1 MAGGSVPSTAR
12 LEFAKRLQEL
22 YEAADR
28 PDLTAVAK
36 RSGVTDRKGKPSN
49 KPISAWMSPS
59 GHHPGSWRTFRP
71 VLKDLIRLAAE
82 ERAFT
87 ARNAALGD
95 EDQWKR
101 WYQNAVSSGRARPA
115 PAGFDA
121 ACKTY
126 FAQLRR
132 RHAQLAVVASP
143 HSPVR
148 PDPLR
153 LTDVFVAPAVRPET
167 PAQGGGLGAPP
178 ARRADASASDR
189 WPLDDGRTRPAFQ
202 VLAQEDARR
211 IVLLGDPGHGKSTL
225 ARYLALTLADAM
237 DKDHE
242 VDADLAPLAG
252 ALPLLVELGAY
263 ADPQWRTGTLL
274 DLVDR
279 LHHTQGPGLPKDVL
293 DAYLHTGGRAV
304 LIFDGLDEVF
314 DPRLRE
320 EVTGEIAGLA
330 ERHPSARLVVTSR
343 IVDYQH
349 AVLEREGF
357 RIHVLRDF
365 DRARIDAFVT
375 RWYRLAFP
383 EQPAEAAR
391 LRERLL
397 AAIDDTPAAAEL
409 AGNPLMLTML
419 ALRGEHRDLP
429 RDRRAVL
436 EQTVSTFIAQWDPGR
451 FARDKRVAEDA
462 GRLRAGER
470 MELLRRVAHRMQT
483 GAGGTAGN
491 LLTDAELTAELDG
504 YLRDKLPPDRSP
516 ALTRAMLEEF
526 RVRNGILS
534 HFGGAMYGFLHR
546 ALLEYLDAADLH
558 HRLTVERSLTE
569 DALVH
574 QEYGEHWN
582 DPSRQESLVLTAGM
596 VEPRVAGR
604 IVDHL
609 LAADPLWFV
618 RLSGAS
624 SREIPH
630 HIVLAA
636 RCLGE
641 VRDPGALPAQCSAVV
656 SAVIALIEH
665 VVAERA
671 QAGSPVMLAVEQ
683 TLPPVFARLG
693 ARCPAV
699 HRLYYEWYLARGQ
712 FLSVMREGENFAWF
726 EVPPAAQV
734 GAALLGDHPGFYEN
748 LYSQAAFGPT
758 PATRLEALRAL
769 VQERPDDPRL
779 AELLRECAEAD
790 PDGDM
795 REGWV
800 RLFALARRTDPS
812 AARSLRHWL
821 GDDDTYL
828 RRGALGALV
837 NGWRD
842 EPETYAAICRYAADD
857 PDPEVRLTAV
867 RCLASGWPGDPDAGA
882 AVRERAARDRD
893 PNLRADLFPVLVQG
907 WPDDPRTA
915 ELLEDVAA
923 GQAEERWLRNAA
935 KQALDRMRPGPVR
948 PDAALASYP
957 APAEDPRI
965 TALGPLVV
973 DRRADARTPLLLR
986 ERAEG
991 HPDAEVRVAAVRV
1004 LATGWRDDPRTL
1016 PWLCGL
1022 AASQASE
1029 SVRQAALWALG
1040 SQWPG
1045 DREAG
1050 VVLRRI
1056 ADGKGEPRTREM
1068 AVLALTSGWRDDP
1081 DTRLLLRRLA
1091 VGLDATYVRTTAV
1104 RMLGASLRDD
1114 PATEELLR
1122 ERAEK
1127 DPDSYV
1133 RTAAVRAL
1141 VLGFR
1146 TSRTGDLLRRLA
1158 VDDPDEFLR
1167 AGVIHLLA
1175 AGWREDPA
1183 TGELLRRIV
1192 ADGTEATSR
1201 RAAVEALAGGWRH
1214 DPATEVL
1221 LRERAADDSDW
1232 RLRQAAVQ
1240 ALADR
1245 WPHDPEM
1252 HALAERLADDM

>member
-12 LEFAKRLQEL
+12 LEFARRLQEL
-22 YEAADR
+22 YEAAER

-36 RSGVTDRKGKPSN
+36 RAGISDRKGNPSN
-49 KPISAWMSPS
+49 KPISAWKSPN

-71 VLKDLIRLAAE
+71 VLKVLIRLAADH
-82 ERAFT
+82 RGFT
-87 ARNAALGD
+87 AENAALGD

-101 WYQNAVSSGRARPA
+101 WYEDAVSARRARSV

-143 HSPVR
+143 HAPVR
-148 PDPLR
+148 PEPLR
-153 LTDVFVAPAVRPET
+153 LTDVFVAPAVRPGT
-167 PAQGGGLGAPP
+167 PTRDGGPGAPP
-178 ARRADASASDR
+178 TRRADASAPAP
-189 WPLDDGRTRPAFQ
+189 WPLDDGRTRPALQ
-202 VLAQEDARR
+202 VLAQGDAQR
-211 IVLLGDPGHGKSTL
+211 IVLLGNPGHGKSTL
-225 ARYLALTLADAM
+225 ARYLALTLAQALDS
-237 DKDHE
+237 DHQ
-242 VDADLAPLAG
+242 VDADLAPLTG

-279 LHHTQGPGLPKDVL
+279 LHHTQGPGLPKDLL
-293 DAYLHTGGRAV
+293 DAYLRTGGRAV

-330 ERHPSARLVVTSR
+330 ERYPNARVVVTSR

-357 RIHVLRDF
+357 RIHVLRDL
-365 DRARIDAFVT
+365 DRARIDTFVT

-397 AAIDDTPAAAEL
+397 AAVDDTPAAAEL

-436 EQTVSTFIAQWDPGR
+436 EQTVSAFIAQWDPGR

-546 ALLEYLDAADLH
+546 ALLEYLDAADVH
-558 HRLTVERSLTE
+558 HRLTVERSLSE

-574 QEYGEHWN
+574 HEYGQHWN
-582 DPSRQESLVLTAGM
+582 DPSRHESLVLTAGM

-604 IVDHL
+604 IVAHL

-665 VVAERA
+665 VVAEGVRP
-671 QAGSPVMLAVEQ
+671 GSPVLRAAEE
-683 TLPPVFARLG
+683 TLPPVLARLG

-699 HRLYYEWYLARGQ
+699 HRLYCDWYLARGQ

-734 GAALLGDHPGFYEN
+734 GAALLGDHPEFYDN
-748 LYSQAAFGPT
+748 LYSQAAFGPA
-758 PATRLEALRAL
+758 PATRVEAVRAL
-769 VQERPDDPRL
+769 IQERPEDPRL
-779 AELLRECAEAD
+779 ARLLCESAEAD
-790 PDGDM
+790 PDGET
-795 REGWV
+795 RERSV

-812 AARSLRHWL
+812 AARLLRGWL
-821 GDDDTYL
+821 DDDDTYL

-842 EPETYAAICRYAADD
+842 EPETYAAVCRYAADD
-857 PDPEVRLTAV
+857 PASEVRLTAV

-882 AVRERAARDRD
+882 VVRERAACD
-893 PNLRADLFPVLVQG
+893 PDPHLRTSVFRILAEG
-907 WPDDPRTA
+907 WPEDPLNA
-915 ELLEDVAA
+915 ALLEAIAA
-923 GQAEERWLRNAA
+923 DPADERWLRETAERT
-935 KQALDRMRPGPVR
+935 LDRMRAGPVR
-948 PDAALASYP
+948 PDAALATFP

-973 DRRADARTPLLLR
+973 GRRADARTPLLLR
-986 ERAEG
+986 ERAEA
-991 HPDAEVRVAAVRV
+991 HPDTDVRVAAVRV
-1004 LATGWRDDPRTL
+1004 VATGWRDDPRTL
-1016 PWLCGL
+1016 PWLCEL
-1022 AASQASE
+1022 AVSPASD

-1040 SQWPG
+1040 SLWPG
-1045 DREAG
+1045 DPEAKA
-1050 VVLRRI
+1050 VLRRI
-1056 ADGKGEPRTREM
+1056 AGGKEEGRTLAT
-1068 AVLALTSGWRDDP
+1068 AVLAVTAGWRDDP

-1091 VGLDATYVRTTAV
+1091 VGPAAAYVRATAI
-1104 RMLGASLRDD
+1104 RMLGASLRDA
-1114 PATEELLR
+1114 PGTEEVLR
-1122 ERAEK
+1122 ERAEL
-1127 DPDSYV
+1127 DPDSHV
-1133 RTAAVRAL
+1133 RTTAVRAL

-1146 TSRTGDLLRRLA
+1146 TSLTRDLLRRLA
-1158 VDDPDEFLR
+1158 VDDPDDFLR
-1167 AGVIHLLA
+1167 AEVIRFLA
-1175 AGWREDPA
+1175 AGWREERA

-1192 ADGTEATSR
+1192 NGTGATSR
-1201 RAAVEALAGGWRH
+1201 CAAVEALAGGWRH

-1232 RLRQAAVQ
+1232 GLRQAAVQ

-1252 HALAERLADDM
+1252 LALSERLADVM

>member
-1 MAGGSVPSTAR
+1 M
-12 LEFAKRLQEL
+12 LKNLIKR
-22 YEAADR
+22 ASD
-28 PDLTAVAK
+28 
-36 RSGVTDRKGKPSN
+36 
-49 KPISAWMSPS
+49 
-59 GHHPGSWRTFRP
+59 
-71 VLKDLIRLAAE
+71 AE
-82 ERAFT
+82 GFGPE
-87 ARNAALGD
+87 NATLGD
-95 EDQWKR
+95 EDQWRR
-101 WYQNAVSSGRARPA
+101 WYKAAVSARRTRSA

-126 FAQLRR
+126 IAQLRR

-148 PDPLR
+148 PDLLR

-242 VDADLAPLAG
+242 LDADLAPLTG

-279 LHHTQGPGLPKDVL
+279 LHHTQGPGLPKNVL
-293 DAYLHTGGRAV
+293 DAYLRTGGRAV

-330 ERHPSARLVVTSR
+330 ERYPNARLVVTSR

-436 EQTVSTFIAQWDPGR
+436 EQTVSAFIAQWDPGR

-504 YLRDKLPPDRSP
+504 YLRDKLPPDRCP

-582 DPSRQESLVLTAGM
+582 DPSRHESLVLTAGM

-624 SREIPH
+624 SPEIPH

-665 VVAERA
+665 VVAERERP
-671 QAGSPVMLAVEQ
+671 GSPVMRAVEE
-683 TLPPVFARLG
+683 TLPPVLARLG
-693 ARCPAV
+693 IRCPAV
-699 HRLYYEWYLARGQ
+699 HRLYCDWYLARGQ

-726 EVPPAAQV
+726 EAPPAAQV
-734 GAALLGDHPGFYEN
+734 GAALLGDHPEFYED
-748 LYSQAAFGPT
+748 LYSQAAFGPAL
-758 PATRLEALRAL
+758 ATRVEALRAL
-769 VQERPDDPRL
+769 IQERPEDPRL
-779 AELLRECAEAD
+779 ARLLCEIAEAD
-790 PDGDM
+790 PDGET
-795 REGWV
+795 RQHSV
-800 RLFALARRTDPS
+800 RLFALARRTAPS
-812 AARSLRHWL
+812 AAHLLRGWL
-821 GDDDTYL
+821 NDDDTYL

-837 NGWRD
+837 SGWRD

-857 PDPEVRLTAV
+857 PDSKVRLTAV

-882 AVRERAARDRD
+882 VVRERAARDRD
-893 PNLRADLFPVLVQG
+893 PDLRADLFPVLVQG

-923 GQAEERWLRNAA
+923 SPANERWLRETA
-935 KQALDRMRPGPVR
+935 KRTLDWMLAGPVH
-948 PDAALASYP
+948 PDAALATSP
-957 APAEDPRI
+957 APPEDPRI
-965 TALGPLVV
+965 TTLGPLVV
-973 DRRADARTPLLLR
+973 ERRADARTPPLLR
-986 ERAEG
+986 ERAEA
-991 HPDAEVRVAAVRV
+991 HPDADVRVAAVRV

-1040 SQWPG
+1040 SLWPG
-1045 DREAG
+1045 DPEAG
-1050 VVLRRI
+1050 AVLRRI
-1056 ADGKGEPRTREM
+1056 ADGQGESRTREM

-1081 DTRLLLRRLA
+1081 DIRLLLRRLA
-1091 VGLDATYVRTTAV
+1091 VGPDATYVRATAI

-1114 PATEELLR
+1114 PATEEVLR

-1133 RTAAVRAL
+1133 RTTAVRAL

-1146 TSRTGDLLRRLA
+1146 TSRTRDLLRRLA
-1158 VDDPDEFLR
+1158 VDDPDDFLR
-1167 AGVIHLLA
+1167 ATVIHLLA
-1175 AGWREDPA
+1175 AGWREERA
-1183 TGELLRRIV
+1183 TGELLQRIV
-1192 ADGTEATSR
+1192 TDGTGATSR

-1214 DPATEVL
+1214 DPVTEAL

-1232 RLRQAAVQ
+1232 ALRQAAVQ

-1252 HALAERLADDM
+1252 RALAERLADDM

>member
-1 MAGGSVPSTAR
+1 MLKNLIKRAR
-12 LEFAKRLQEL
+12 DAKGFGPE
-22 YEAADR
+22 
-28 PDLTAVAK
+28 
-36 RSGVTDRKGKPSN
+36 
-49 KPISAWMSPS
+49 
-59 GHHPGSWRTFRP
+59 
-71 VLKDLIRLAAE
+71 
-82 ERAFT
+82 
-87 ARNAALGD
+87 NAALGD
-95 EDQWKR
+95 EDQWRR
-101 WYQNAVSSGRARPA
+101 WYKDAVSARRVRPA

-121 ACKTY
+121 ARKTY

-132 RHAQLAVVASP
+132 RHVHLAVVASP

-148 PDPLR
+148 SDPLR

-167 PAQGGGLGAPP
+167 PAQGGGLGAPS
-178 ARRADASASDR
+178 ARRADASASDH
-189 WPLDDGRTRPAFQ
+189 WPLDDGRARPAFQ

-293 DAYLHTGGRAV
+293 DAYLRTGGRAV

-330 ERHPSARLVVTSR
+330 ERYPSARLVVTSR

-357 RIHVLRDF
+357 RVHVLRDF
-365 DRARIDAFVT
+365 DRVRIDAFVT
-375 RWYRLAFP
+375 LWYRSAFP

-391 LRERLL
+391 LRERLR
-397 AAIDDTPAAAEL
+397 AAVDDTPAAAEL
-409 AGNPLMLTML
+409 AGNPLMLTLL

-470 MELLRRVAHRMQT
+470 MELLRRVAHRMRT

-491 LLTDAELTAELDG
+491 LLTDGELTAELDG
-504 YLRDKLPPDRSP
+504 YLRDKLPPDRSS

-558 HRLTVERSLTE
+558 HRLTVECSLTE

-582 DPSRQESLVLTAGM
+582 DPSRHEPLVLTAGM

-699 HRLYYEWYLARGQ
+699 HRQYCDWYLARGQ
-712 FLSVMREGENFAWF
+712 FLSVMREGENFAWS

-734 GAALLGDHPGFYEN
+734 GAALLGDHPEFYEH
-748 LYSQAAFGPT
+748 LYGQAVFGPT
-758 PATRLEALRAL
+758 PATRVEALRAL

-779 AELLRECAEAD
+779 AELLRECAETD

-842 EPETYAAICRYAADD
+842 EPETFDAIRRYAADD

-882 AVRERAARDRD
+882 AVRERAAHDRD
-893 PNLRADLFPVLVQG
+893 PDLRADLFPVLVQG

-923 GQAEERWLRNAA
+923 GQAEQRWLRDAA

-957 APAEDPRI
+957 APAEDLRI
-965 TALGPLVV
+965 TALGPLVA

-1022 AASQASE
+1022 TASQASE

-1040 SQWPG
+1040 SLWPG
-1045 DREAG
+1045 DPEAG
-1050 VVLRRI
+1050 AVLRRI
-1056 ADGKGEPRTREM
+1056 ADGEGEPRTREM

-1081 DTRLLLRRLA
+1081 DTRLLLPRLA
-1091 VGLDATYVRTTAV
+1091 VRLDATYVRTTAV

-1122 ERAEK
+1122 ERAVK
-1127 DPDSYV
+1127 DPDSSV

-1146 TSRTGDLLRRLA
+1146 ISRTRDLLRRLA
-1158 VDDPDEFLR
+1158 VDDPDGFLR
-1167 AGVIHLLA
+1167 AEVIHLLA
-1175 AGWREDPA
+1175 AGWREERA
-1183 TGELLRRIV
+1183 TGELLRGIV
-1192 ADGTEATSR
+1192 ANGTEATSR

-1221 LRERAADDSDW
+1221 LRQRAADDSDW
-1232 RLRQAAVQ
+1232 RVRQAAVR

-1252 HALAERLADDM
+1252 LALAERLADDM

>member
-1 MAGGSVPSTAR
+1 MAGGNVPSTAR
-12 LEFAKRLQEL
+12 LEFTKRLQEL
-22 YEAADR
+22 YEAAER
-28 PDLTAVAK
+28 PNLKEVAE
-36 RSGVTDRKGKPSN
+36 RSGVKDRKGKASN

-59 GHHPGSWRTFRP
+59 GYHPGSWQTFRP
-71 VLKDLIRLAAE
+71 VLKDLIRLVADS
-82 ERAFT
+82 RAFT
-87 ARNAALGD
+87 AKNAALGD

-101 WYQNAVSSGRARPA
+101 WYRDAVSASRARSA

-126 FAQLRR
+126 IAQLRR

-148 PDPLR
+148 PGPLR

-167 PAQGGGLGAPP
+167 PTRDGGPGAPP
-178 ARRADASASDR
+178 APQADASAPAR
-189 WPLDDGRTRPAFQ
+189 WTLDDGRTRPALQ
-202 VLAQEDARR
+202 VLAQEDAQR
-211 IVLLGDPGHGKSTL
+211 IVLLGNPGHGKSTL
-225 ARYLALTLADAM
+225 ARYLALALAEALDS
-237 DKDHE
+237 DHQ
-242 VDADLAPLAG
+242 VGADLAPLTG

-263 ADPQWRTGTLL
+263 ANPQWRTGTLL

-279 LHHTQGPGLPKDVL
+279 LHHAQGPGLPKDVL
-293 DAYLHTGGRAV
+293 DAYLRSGGRAV

-330 ERHPSARLVVTSR
+330 ERYPNVRIVVTSR

-375 RWYRLAFP
+375 RWYRSAFP

-397 AAIDDTPAAAEL
+397 AAIDDTPSAAEL

-436 EQTVSTFIAQWDPGR
+436 EQTVSAFIAQWDPGR

-470 MELLRRVAHRMQT
+470 MELLRRVAHRMQI
-483 GAGGTAGN
+483 GAGGMAGN
-491 LLTDAELTAELDG
+491 LLTDAELTAELND
-504 YLRDKLPPDRSP
+504 YLRDKLPPERSP
-516 ALTRAMLEEF
+516 ALTRVMLEEF
-526 RVRNGILS
+526 RVRNGIIS

-546 ALLEYLDAADLH
+546 ALLEYLDAADIH
-558 HRLTVERSLTE
+558 HRITVERSLTE

-582 DPSRQESLVLTAGM
+582 DPSRHESLVLTAGM

-604 IVDHL
+604 IVAHL

-624 SREIPH
+624 SRDIPH

-665 VVAERA
+665 VVAERVRP
-671 QAGSPVMLAVEQ
+671 GSPVMRAVEE
-683 TLPPVFARLG
+683 TLPPVLARLG

-699 HRLYYEWYLARGQ
+699 HRLYCDWYLARGQ
-712 FLSVMREGENFAWF
+712 FLSVMREGENFAWL

-734 GAALLGDHPGFYEN
+734 GAALLGDHPEFYEN
-748 LYSQAAFGPT
+748 LYSQAAFGSA
-758 PATRLEALRAL
+758 PATKVEALRAL
-769 VQERPDDPRL
+769 IQERPQDPRL
-779 AELLRECAEAD
+779 ARLLCDFAEAD
-790 PDGDM
+790 PDGEM
-795 REGWV
+795 RERSVG
-800 RLFALARRTDPS
+800 LFALARRTDPS
-812 AARSLRHWL
+812 AACLLRGWL
-821 GDDDTYL
+821 KDDDTYL

-842 EPETYAAICRYAADD
+842 EPGTYAAICRYAADD
-857 PDPEVRLTAV
+857 PHSEVRLTAV

-882 AVRERAARDRD
+882 VVRERAGCD
-893 PNLRADLFPVLVQG
+893 PDPHLRTSVFRILAEG
-907 WPDDPRTA
+907 WPDDPLSA
-915 ELLEDVAA
+915 ALLEAIAA
-923 GQAEERWLRNAA
+923 DPADERWLRET
-935 KQALDRMRPGPVR
+935 ALRTLDWLRAGPVR
-948 PDAALASYP
+948 PASALAASP
-957 APAEDPRI
+957 APPEDPRI
-965 TALGPLVV
+965 TELGPLVV
-973 DRRADARTPLLLR
+973 ERRADVRTHLLLR
-986 ERAEG
+986 ERAEA
-991 HPDAEVRVAAVRV
+991 HPDADVRVAAVRV
-1004 LATGWRDDPRTL
+1004 LATEWRTDPRTL
-1016 PWLCGL
+1016 PWLCEL

-1040 SQWPG
+1040 SLWPG
-1045 DREAG
+1045 DPEAG
-1050 VVLRRI
+1050 AVLRRI
-1056 ADGKGEPRTREM
+1056 ADGKGESRTREM
-1068 AVLALTSGWRDDP
+1068 AVLAVTAGWRDDA

-1091 VGLDATYVRTTAV
+1091 VGLDATYVRATAI

-1114 PATEELLR
+1114 PATEEVLR
-1122 ERAEK
+1122 ERAEN

-1133 RTAAVRAL
+1133 RTTAVRAL

-1146 TSRTGDLLRRLA
+1146 TSRTRDLLRRLA
-1158 VDDPDEFLR
+1158 VDAPDNFLR
-1167 AGVIHLLA
+1167 AEAIHLLA
-1175 AGWREDPA
+1175 AGWREERA
-1183 TGELLRRIV
+1183 TGELLRRI
-1192 ADGTEATSR
+1192 ATDGTGATSR

-1221 LRERAADDSDW
+1221 LRERAADNFDW
-1232 RLRQAAVQ
+1232 ALRQAAVQ

-1252 HALAERLADDM
+1252 AALAEFLADDM

>member
-1 MAGGSVPSTAR
+1 MIERGEKEEGFT
-12 LEFAKRLQEL
+12 
-22 YEAADR
+22 
-28 PDLTAVAK
+28 PD
-36 RSGVTDRKGKPSN
+36 N
-49 KPISAWMSPS
+49 EI
-59 GHHPGSWRTFRP
+59 
-71 VLKDLIRLAAE
+71 LKSQK
-82 ERAFT
+82 
-87 ARNAALGD
+87 
-95 EDQWKR
+95 QWKR
-101 WYQNAVSSGRARPA
+101 WYQDAVSASPSA

-121 ACKTY
+121 ARKTY

-132 RHAQLAVVASP
+132 RHAHLDVIASP

-148 PDPLR
+148 PAPLR

-189 WPLDDGRTRPAFQ
+189 WPPDDGRTRPAFQ

-237 DKDHE
+237 DTDHE
-242 VDADLAPLAG
+242 VDPDLAPLTG

-293 DAYLHTGGRAV
+293 DAYLRAGGRAV

-314 DPRLRE
+314 DPRLRG

-330 ERHPSARLVVTSR
+330 ERYPSVRIVVTSR

-365 DRARIDAFVT
+365 DRTRIDAFVT
-375 RWYRLAFP
+375 RWYGLAFP

-436 EQTVSTFIAQWDPGR
+436 EQTVSAFIAQWDPGR

-491 LLTDAELTAELDG
+491 FLTDAELAAELDG
-504 YLRDKLPPDRSP
+504 YLRDKLPPDRCP

-546 ALLEYLDAADLH
+546 ALLEYLDAADIH

-582 DPSRQESLVLTAGM
+582 DPSRHESLVLTAGM

-609 LAADPLWFV
+609 LVADPLWFV

-624 SREIPH
+624 SREMAH

-665 VVAERA
+665 VVAERVRP
-671 QAGSPVMLAVEQ
+671 GSPVMRALEEI
-683 TLPPVFARLG
+683 LPPVLARLG
-693 ARCPAV
+693 VRCPAV
-699 HRLYYEWYLARGQ
+699 HRLYCDWYLARGQ

-734 GAALLGDHPGFYEN
+734 GAALLGDHPEFYEN
-748 LYSQAAFGPT
+748 LYSQAAFGS
-758 PATRLEALRAL
+758 AAASSEALHAL
-769 VQERPDDPRL
+769 IQERPEDPRL
-779 AELLRECAEAD
+779 ALLLCEVAETD
-790 PDGDM
+790 PDGET
-795 REGWV
+795 RERAV
-800 RLFALARRTDPS
+800 RLFALARRTDLS
-812 AARSLRHWL
+812 AARLLRGWL
-821 GDDDTYL
+821 NDDDSYL

-837 NGWRD
+837 SGWRD
-842 EPETYAAICRYAADD
+842 EPETYAAICRYSADD
-857 PDPEVRLTAV
+857 PNSEVRLTAV

-882 AVRERAARDRD
+882 VVRERAARDPD
-893 PNLRADLFPVLVQG
+893 PHLRTEVFRILAEG
-907 WPDDPRTA
+907 WPDEPLNA
-915 ELLEDVAA
+915 ALLEAIAA
-923 GQAEERWLRNAA
+923 DPADERWLRETA
-935 KQALDRMRPGPVR
+935 KRTLDWMRAEPVR
-948 PDAALASYP
+948 PDAALATSP
-957 APAEDPRI
+957 ARPEDPRI

-986 ERAEG
+986 ERAEA
-991 HPDAEVRVAAVRV
+991 HPDADVRVAAVRV

-1016 PWLCGL
+1016 PWLCEL

-1050 VVLRRI
+1050 AVLRRI
-1056 ADGKGEPRTREM
+1056 ADGKGGSRTREM
-1068 AVLALTSGWRDDP
+1068 AVLALTAGWRDDP
-1081 DTRLLLRRLA
+1081 DIRLLLRRLA
-1091 VGLDATYVRTTAV
+1091 VCLDATYVRATAI
-1104 RMLGASLRDD
+1104 RILGGSLRDA
-1114 PATEELLR
+1114 PGTEELLR
-1122 ERAEK
+1122 DRAEK

-1133 RTAAVRAL
+1133 CTTAVRAL

-1146 TSRTGDLLRRLA
+1146 SSRTGDLLRRLA
-1158 VDDPDEFLR
+1158 VDHPDKFLR
-1167 AGVIHLLA
+1167 GAVIHLLA

-1183 TGELLRRIV
+1183 TGELLQRIV

-1232 RLRQAAVQ
+1232 QLRQAAVQ